1 METESVASARDRFDL
16 PDDVCYLN
24 CAYMSPLLKAV
35 RDAGHRG
42 VERKA
47 TPWRIAPSDF
57 FEEAEEARGLFAAL
71 IGAEADDIAL
81 TTSAGYGLAVAALN
95 APLGPGQTVV
105 LMADEFPAAYYTW
118 KAAADRAGATL
129 RIANKESSQSWTD
142 ALLAAI
148 DSSVRVVSVSP
159 CHWTDGEPVALAPL
173 RARCDEVG
181 ALLVLDATQWVGA
194 APFSVAELR
203 PDYVA
208 VATYKWLL
216 GPYSFG
222 FLYVAPRH
230 QDGRPLDESWINRAG
245 SDDFRRLTN
254 YEAGYRP
261 GARRFDLGEPSNFIL
276 LPMVIAALR
285 QLLAWDVGAISAGLR
300 RITSSIAEQLRAANV
315 APERLT
321 SGSPHIVGLTL
332 APPIEE
338 GLGAWFAERRIY
350 VSLRGTKMRI
360 APHLYVRPAD
370 VERFVAA
377 VVEAGLV

>member
-1 METESVASARDRFDL
+1 MENARDLFDI

-24 CAYMSPLLKAV
+24 CAYMSPLLKSV

-42 VERKA
+42 VDRKA
-47 TPWRIAPSDF
+47 MPWRIMPSDF
-57 FEEAEEARGLFAAL
+57 FDEAEEARSLFAAL

-95 APLGPGQTVV
+95 APLGPGDTIV

-129 RIANKESSQSWTD
+129 RIATRESSQSWTD

-159 CHWTDGEPVALAPL
+159 CHWSNGEPVPLAPL

-181 ALLVLDATQWVGA
+181 SLLVVDATQWVGA

-230 QDGRPLDESWINRAG
+230 QDGRPLDESWVNRAG

-254 YEAGYRP
+254 YEAGYRA

-285 QLLAWDVGAISAGLR
+285 QLLAWDVAAISAGLR
-300 RITSSIAEQLRAANV
+300 GITSSIAEQLHAANV
-315 APERLT
+315 APERLS

-338 GLGAWFAERRIY
+338 GVGAWFAERRIY

-360 APHLYVRPAD
+360 APHLFVRPAD

-377 VVEAGLV
+377 GVGGGGGL